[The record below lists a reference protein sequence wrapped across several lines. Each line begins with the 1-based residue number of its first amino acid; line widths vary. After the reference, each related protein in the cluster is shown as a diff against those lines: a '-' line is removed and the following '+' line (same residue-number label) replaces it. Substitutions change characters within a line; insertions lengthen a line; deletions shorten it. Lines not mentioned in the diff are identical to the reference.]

1 MSTLPPWVT
10 EDIDGR
16 TFRQHF
22 IDMIEAERKRQDDK
36 WGWVGSEG
44 TILPGDDPH
53 AKVSVLLEEVGEVAK
68 ALLEDDQPG
77 LDEEL
82 IQVAAVCLAW
92 LEARAEGKP

>member
-1 MSTLPPWVT
+1 MSIQSGN
-10 EDIDGR
+10 IDGR
-16 TFRQHF
+16 TFRSHY
-22 IDMIEAERKRQDDK
+22 IDMIDQERERQDVK
-36 WGWVGSEG
+36 WGWTDSDRS
-44 TILPGDDPH
+44 ILPGDDPH

-92 LEARAEGKP
+92 LESRAEGRP